1 MFIVDN
7 WLKIMW
13 KYLLIYWLLIFY
25 FLTPICAQS
34 EWMEWNEQISS
45 DEEMVDWTMMN
56 EELQDLAEHPLNLN
70 TATREQLEQFPFL
83 SDQLIE
89 NILYYLYKYGAMLS
103 INELWGVEGMDWRT
117 RRYLQDF
124 VYVGEVPEDRKTDW
138 RKIWTRNK
146 QELLTRVGRSLNQK
160 AGYAGYSAETLDKYP
175 NRKYLGDAFYHNIR
189 YRFSFANRLFFCF
202 SAEKDA
208 GEPFFR
214 GVNRKGY
221 DFYAVSFFLQ
231 DIGRLKTLVLGNY
244 RANFGYGLVLN
255 TSASMGLGT
264 TVASFGRM
272 GNGLT
277 KFTSTA
283 ETGYL
288 RGIGGTWKWGKRWNA
303 SVFYSFRSLDA
314 LVDNSEIRSFK
325 TDGMHRLQKDLEKKN
340 TVSNHLIG
348 SHLSY
353 NGKFLEAGLT
363 AVYNSY
369 DKLLNPVEKLYN
381 RFEPRGRKFLNIG
394 LHYKWFLNHRWMWA
408 GETAMDR
415 QGAIATLNTIR
426 YSPTVNTTWIL
437 INRYYDKRYHS
448 LMSNAWGE
456 NSKNSNEAGICIGLE
471 TKILHSINL
480 SAYGDFFYF
489 PWYRYQVDYRN
500 TLGVSGN
507 VLLSYSHSNS
517 LGMLIKYSIKNK
529 AKNHTL
535 SDEKKSVLPYLRQR
549 LHSQITY
556 APYPFLTTKTIAEY
570 VHTSYG
576 GNDRGNGYALGE
588 TLKFLFEDFP
598 LQGSISGVWFQT
610 DNYDS
615 RVYLYEPGLLYT
627 FSMNSL
633 EGKGYRVAV
642 NLRYDRGKRWM
653 LQAKWG
659 WTHYS
664 DRNRISSGTEEIIGN
679 NKADIQL
686 QLRVKW

>member
-1 MFIVDN
+1 
-7 WLKIMW
+7 
-13 KYLLIYWLLIFY
+13 
-25 FLTPICAQS
+25 
-34 EWMEWNEQISS
+34 MEWNEQVSS
-45 DEEMVDWTMMN
+45 DEEMRNWTLMD
-56 EELQDLAEHPLNLN
+56 EELQELAEHPLNLN
-70 TATREQLEQFPFL
+70 TATREQLEQLPFL

-124 VYVGEVPEDRKTDW
+124 VYVGEVPADRKPDW

-189 YRFSFANRLFFCF
+189 YRFSFANRLFFSF

-214 GVNRKGY
+214 GANRKGY
-221 DFYAVSFFLQ
+221 DSYAASFLLQ
-231 DIGRLKTLVLGNY
+231 DIGQLKTLVLGNY

-255 TSASMGLGT
+255 TGASMGLGT
-264 TVASFGRM
+264 SVASFGRM
-272 GNGLT
+272 GSGLT
-277 KFTSTA
+277 RFTSTA

-288 RGIGGTWKWGKRWNA
+288 RGIGGTWQWNKRWNVSA
-303 SVFYSFRSLDA
+303 FYSFRNLDA

-340 TVSNHLIG
+340 TVSNHLVG

-353 NGKFLEAGLT
+353 NGKYLEAGLT
-363 AVYNSY
+363 AVYNYY

-381 RFEPRGRKFLNIG
+381 RFEPRGRQFLNVG
-394 LHYKWFLNHRWMWA
+394 LHYKWFLSHRWMWA
-408 GETAMDR
+408 GETAIDR

-426 YSPTVNTTWIL
+426 YSPTVHTTWIL

-448 LMSNAWGE
+448 LLSNAWGE
-456 NSKNSNEAGICIGLE
+456 NSKTSNEAGICIGLE
-471 TKILHSINL
+471 TKLLQSVNL

-489 PWYRYQVDYRN
+489 PWYRYQVDRRN

-507 VLLSYSHSNS
+507 IQLSYSHPYS
-517 LGMLIKYSIKNK
+517 LGVLIRYGIKNK

-535 SDEKKSVLPYLRQR
+535 SDERKYVLPYIRQR
-549 LHSQITY
+549 VHAQVAY
-556 APYPFLTTKTIAEY
+556 MPYPFLTSKTVAEF
-570 VHTSYG
+570 VRTSYG
-576 GNDRGNGYALGE
+576 SNDKGNGYALGE
-588 TLKFLFEDFP
+588 TLKLASEDFP
-598 LQGSISGVWFQT
+598 LQGSISGVWFRT

-633 EGKGYRVAV
+633 EGRGYRMAV
-642 NLRYDRGKRWM
+642 NLRYDGGKRWM

-664 DRNRISSGTEEIIGN
+664 DRNRISSGTEEIAGN

>member
-1 MFIVDN
+1 
-7 WLKIMW
+7 
-13 KYLLIYWLLIFY
+13 
-25 FLTPICAQS
+25 
-34 EWMEWNEQISS
+34 MEWNEQVSS
-45 DEEMVDWTMMN
+45 DEEMRNWTLMD
-56 EELQDLAEHPLNLN
+56 EELQELAEHPLNLN
-70 TATREQLEQFPFL
+70 TATREQLEQLPFL

-124 VYVGEVPEDRKTDW
+124 VYVGEVPADRKPDW

-189 YRFSFANRLFFCF
+189 YRFSFANRLFFSF

-214 GVNRKGY
+214 GANRKGY
-221 DFYAVSFFLQ
+221 DSYAASFLLQ
-231 DIGRLKTLVLGNY
+231 DIGQLKTLVLGNY

-255 TSASMGLGT
+255 TGASMGLGT
-264 TVASFGRM
+264 SVASFGRM
-272 GNGLT
+272 GSGLT
-277 KFTSTA
+277 RFTSTA

-288 RGIGGTWKWGKRWNA
+288 RGIGGTWQWNKRWNVSA
-303 SVFYSFRSLDA
+303 FYSFRNLDA

-340 TVSNHLIG
+340 TVSNHLVG

-353 NGKFLEAGLT
+353 NGKYLEAGLT
-363 AVYNSY
+363 AVYNYY

-381 RFEPRGRKFLNIG
+381 RFEPRGRQFLNVG
-394 LHYKWFLNHRWMWA
+394 LHYKWFLSHRWMWA
-408 GETAMDR
+408 GETAIDR

-426 YSPTVNTTWIL
+426 YSPTVHTTWIL

-448 LMSNAWGE
+448 LLSNAWGE
-456 NSKNSNEAGICIGLE
+456 NSKTSNEAGICIGLE
-471 TKILHSINL
+471 TKILQSVNL

-489 PWYRYQVDYRN
+489 PWYRYQVDRRN

-507 VLLSYSHSNS
+507 IQLSYSHPHS
-517 LGMLIKYSIKNK
+517 LGVLIRYGIKNK

-535 SDEKKSVLPYLRQR
+535 SDERKYVLPYIRQR
-549 LHSQITY
+549 VHAQVAY
-556 APYPFLTTKTIAEY
+556 MPYPFLTSKTVAEF
-570 VHTSYG
+570 VRTSYG
-576 GNDRGNGYALGE
+576 SNDKGNGYALGE
-588 TLKFLFEDFP
+588 TLKLASEDFP
-598 LQGSISGVWFQT
+598 LQGSISGVWFRT

-633 EGKGYRVAV
+633 EGRGYRMAV
-642 NLRYDRGKRWM
+642 ILRYDGGKRWM

-664 DRNRISSGTEEIIGN
+664 DRNRISSGTEEIAGN